1 MAIYH
6 LSTSVGSRTGGQS
19 AAAKDDYIQREGRY
33 VGDPGEVEHAESGHM
48 PEWAEEDPHA
58 YWEAADLYE
67 RANGRLF
74 REVMFALPKELT
86 GVERVE
92 AAREFAHSLTGQD
105 RLPYTLAIHRGRSQD
120 PDKPDNPHCHLVISE
135 RSNDGL
141 ERGAETWFRRY
152 NGPAPERGGARKCST
167 SSREWLKSTRE
178 AWAEQANR
186 ALERVGS
193 GQRVDHRT
201 LAAQREEALERGDAE
216 AAAKLDR
223 EPGVHLGPARFMEL
237 KGQGTELGKRARAAL
252 RRNRRLR
259 ELSQEVKGLE
269 RKIARM
275 RESVREQGRS
285 AWSWLGRR
293 QVEARDWLE
302 EHRRK
307 LAGGI
312 IEQLKRGL
320 AFWQRPWKPG
330 EKFLPVK
337 LATGGRYSG
346 FNSLHLAAVAQ
357 ERGYRDTRWGTRQEV
372 EAGGGRIR
380 EGEQGT
386 EVLFEGGEGEVS
398 RHTVFNA
405 EQTNGLPSPP
415 LGPREPSWKVHMRAD
430 NLIRA
435 SGVPIDHRNGNQA
448 YYLPDRDRVVLPA
461 PMQFV
466 SPEHYYQ
473 AAVHEL
479 SHATGHGGRL
489 DRESLR
495 QGVEAG
501 YDSEAY
507 AKEEL
512 RAEISASLT
521 GERIGVGHHPQGG
534 EYYAESWV
542 KVLEEDPGELER
554 AAEEAQQI
562 SDYLMDRARE
572 RAAKEQPRPVPP
584 EEGSRQSSRVRQLT
598 PRRAPKQTPSQDQ
611 DQDQDHGPD
620 R

>member
-33 VGDPGEVEHAESGHM
+33 GGDPGEVEHAESGHM

-86 GVERVE
+86 GVGRVE
-92 AAREFAHSLTGQD
+92 AAREFAHFLTGQD

-120 PDKPDNPHCHLVISE
+120 PDKADNPHCHLVISE

-141 ERGAETWFRRY
+141 ERGAESWFRRY

-167 SSREWLKSTRE
+167 SSREWLQSTRE
-178 AWAEQANR
+178 AWAEHANR
-186 ALERVGS
+186 ALAGAGS
-193 GQRVDHRT
+193 GERVDHRT
-201 LAAQREEALERGDAE
+201 LAAQREEALERGDGE

-223 EPGVHLGPARFMEL
+223 EPGVHLGPARFMEM
-237 KGQGTELGKRARAAL
+237 KGQGTELGKRARAAR

-259 ELSQEVKGLE
+259 ELRQEVKGLE
-269 RKIARM
+269 QKIARM
-275 RESVREQGRS
+275 RESVKEQGRS
-285 AWSWLGRR
+285 AWSWLGLR
-293 QVEARDWLE
+293 QAEARDWLE
-302 EHRRK
+302 EHHRK
-307 LAGGI
+307 VAGRI
-312 IEQLKRGL
+312 IEQVKRGL

-330 EKFLPVK
+330 EKFLPVN
-337 LATGGRYSG
+337 LATGERYSG
-346 FNSLHLAAVAQ
+346 INSLNLAAVARD
-357 ERGYRDTRWGTRQEV
+357 RGYRDTRWGMRQEV
-372 EAGGGRIR
+372 EAGGGRILK
-380 EGEQGT
+380 GEQGT
-386 EVLFEGGEGEVS
+386 EVLSEGVEGEVS

-405 EQTNGLPSPP
+405 EQADGLPSPP
-415 LGPREPSWKVHMRAD
+415 LGSPEPSWKAHMRAD

-435 SGVPIDHRNGNQA
+435 SGVSIDHRNGNQA
-448 YYLPDRDRVVLPA
+448 YYLPDKDRVVLPA

-479 SHATGHGGRL
+479 GHATGHGGRL
-489 DRESLR
+489 NRESLR

-521 GERIGVGHHPQGG
+521 GERIGVGHDPGRG
-534 EYYAESWV
+534 EDYADSWV
-542 KVLEEDPGELER
+542 KVLEEDPGEISR
-554 AAEEAQQI
+554 AAEEAQEM
-562 SDYLMDRARE
+562 SDYLMERARE
-572 RAAKEQPRPVPP
+572 RAAREQERPVPA
-584 EEGSRQSSRVRQLT
+584 EGVVRRPSRIRPQT
-598 PRRAPKQTPSQDQ
+598 PRQASEQKPERETDHKPDLGPS
-611 DQDQDHGPD
+611 